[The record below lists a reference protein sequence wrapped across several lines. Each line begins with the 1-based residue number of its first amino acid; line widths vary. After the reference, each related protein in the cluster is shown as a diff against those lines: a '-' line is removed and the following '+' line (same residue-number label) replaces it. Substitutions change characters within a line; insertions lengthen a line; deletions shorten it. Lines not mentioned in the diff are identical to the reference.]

1 MYSLWD
7 QLSIC
12 EPIWVDDNDAQSFVD
27 YRDKDLLV
35 EFLMAL
41 TPVFEPVQASLL
53 HRDPL
58 PTLEQVVTELLSEE
72 THLGILKPTI
82 DTVLVVP
89 HTQTPSG
96 SFTQICQ
103 YCPN

>member
-1 MYSLWD
+1 
-7 QLSIC
+7 
-12 EPIWVDDNDAQSFVD
+12 
-27 YRDKDLLV
+27 
-35 EFLMAL
+35 MAL
-41 TPVFEPVQASLL
+41 TPVFEHARASLL

-96 SFTQICQ
+96 SFTQIWGHYKQ
-103 YCPN
+103 GSRYKPASRSTAAATLSGSGSVDRTDY